1 MPGLSG
7 SIATVPR
14 VVHILIKIVVSNRK
28 ISPKT
33 ICNRLSASLSR
44 RLTLSRIHYV
54 SKNFVHLF
62 PCFLYIH
69 ILPVSRN
76 LSAVLKKIA
85 NYLCGLVFG
94 PAGAAKIGPMTRML
108 SFLHV
113 TAKPVGLG
121 SNCI

>member
-28 ISPKT
+28 ISPAT
-33 ICNRLSASLSR
+33 IRNRLSASLSR

-76 LSAVLKKIA
+76 LSVVLKK
-85 NYLCGLVFG
+85 
-94 PAGAAKIGPMTRML
+94 M
-108 SFLHV
+108 
-113 TAKPVGLG
+113 
-121 SNCI
+121 